1 MKKFFIIMLALV
13 LLFAAVSCNNEP
25 EKNPTIPPAPGE
37 IPAEPNSDTE
47 IKSIGDPEKAALS
60 KMYTKLM
67 QVFTELKGGD
77 SPKDISRE
85 PSAVAGPAFEASG
98 KITLSTASG
107 LSATVTADEN
117 GVFFLADTTELYALI
132 DVITGEGGIIL
143 REEGEEE
150 TILTIKEGEEDYE
163 IYVND
168 SEEPLDDE
176 GEEYEAL
183 MERLMAAAMEL
194 LDGLS
199 ESKIT
204 IEDVVV
210 SYEGLKVSV
219 SGEASLDVE
228 LNEDYDFEDE
238 SPLSL
243 IKEGKFA
250 IKSLSIT
257 AEYEGASCEFRIEDL
272 SVSIKD
278 IVLDED
284 GDLEAC
290 KVELS
295 IKGIKL
301 SVGYKDEVTN
311 IAIVFEAM
319 NTSFTVAFAPV
330 ATNEDEKRIKAVMVG
345 QTDIGFGLLV
355 DEDSIGLVVGVG
367 VDTTKQ
373 TTDPMGA
380 FEITPKAVVINGYY
394 YNPDEFLALIM
405 DMSGPSSLSDEPAL
419 Y

>member
-168 SEEPLDDE
+168 SKEPLDDE

-183 MERLMAAAMEL
+183 KERFMAAAMEL
-194 LDGLS
+194 FDGLS

-250 IKSLSIT
+250 IKSLSIK

-319 NTSFTVAFAPV
+319 NTSFTVGLDFSKE
-330 ATNEDEKRIKAVMVG
+330 NGIAVVG

>member
-1 MKKFFIIMLALV
+1 MKKIFIIMLALV

-117 GVFFLADTTELYALI
+117 GVFFLADTTDLYALI
-132 DVITGEGGIIL
+132 DVITGEGCIIL

-168 SEEPLDDE
+168 SKEPLDDE
-176 GEEYEAL
+176 SDEYEAL

-295 IKGIKL
+295 IKGIGL

-319 NTSFTVAFAPV
+319 NTNFTVGLDFSKE
-330 ATNEDEKRIKAVMVG
+330 NGIAVVG

>member
-168 SEEPLDDE
+168 SKEPLDDE
-176 GEEYEAL
+176 SDEYEAL

-194 LDGLS
+194 FDGLS

-295 IKGIKL
+295 IKGIRL

-319 NTSFTVAFAPV
+319 NTNFTVGLDFSKE
-330 ATNEDEKRIKAVMVG
+330 NGIAVVG

>member
-1 MKKFFIIMLALV
+1 MKKIFIIMLALV

-117 GVFFLADTTELYALI
+117 GVFFLADTTDLYALI
-132 DVITGEGGIIL
+132 DVITGEGCIIL

-168 SEEPLDDE
+168 SKEPLDDE
-176 GEEYEAL
+176 SDEYEAL

-194 LDGLS
+194 FDGLS

-319 NTSFTVAFAPV
+319 NTNFTVGLDFSKE
-330 ATNEDEKRIKAVMVG
+330 NGIAVVG

>member
-1 MKKFFIIMLALV
+1 
-13 LLFAAVSCNNEP
+13 
-25 EKNPTIPPAPGE
+25 
-37 IPAEPNSDTE
+37 
-47 IKSIGDPEKAALS
+47 
-60 KMYTKLM
+60 MYTKLM

-168 SEEPLDDE
+168 SKEPLDDE
-176 GEEYEAL
+176 SDEYEAL

-194 LDGLS
+194 FDGLS

-295 IKGIKL
+295 IKGIGL

-319 NTSFTVAFAPV
+319 NTSFTVGLDFSKE
-330 ATNEDEKRIKAVMVG
+330 NGIAVVG

-405 DMSGPSSLSDEPAL
+405 DMSGPSSLNDEPAL